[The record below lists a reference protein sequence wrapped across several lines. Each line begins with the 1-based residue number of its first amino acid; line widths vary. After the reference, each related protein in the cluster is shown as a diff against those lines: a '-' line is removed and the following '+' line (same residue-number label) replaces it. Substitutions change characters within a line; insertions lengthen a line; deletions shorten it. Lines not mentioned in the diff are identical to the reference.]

1 MDAGAVDI
9 YFSSLS
15 PHIWKLKMV
24 SPNLNDLYFFVQAV
38 EHGGFSA
45 AGRRLGVPKSTVSK
59 RVAELEDRL
68 GVRLIQRTSRSF
80 SLTDLGRDFFRHAQ
94 ASVIEAEMAETI
106 VRTHLGEPS
115 GIVRMT
121 AAVPT
126 AQFVLADH
134 LAELS
139 MRYPKL
145 HLSLHV
151 SDRFVDIIQEG
162 FDIAVRSHQAP
173 LPDSTLLQKK
183 LATHPFFVVASP
195 DYVRTHGEPLRPE
208 DLAGHRAVTA
218 GQADNS
224 WRLTSDSGEEVPA
237 SPKPT
242 FSADEPMVMMK
253 AALAGLGLTCLP
265 TSVCRGAL
273 AEGRLVRLLPDWTA
287 GSITTTIL
295 MPHRRGQLPAVRAV
309 VDFLSERI
317 GA

>member
-1 MDAGAVDI
+1 MAAP
-9 YFSSLS
+9 L
-15 PHIWKLKMV
+15 
-24 SPNLNDLYFFVQAV
+24 NLNDLHFFVQAV

-59 RVAELEDRL
+59 RVAELESRL

-80 SLTDLGRDFFRHAQ
+80 SLTELGRDFFRHAQ
-94 ASVIEAEMAETI
+94 ASVIEAEMAEAT

-115 GIVRMT
+115 GTVRMT

-139 MRYPKL
+139 VRYPKL
-145 HLSLHV
+145 RLSLHV
-151 SDRFVDIIQEG
+151 SDRFVDLVQEG
-162 FDIAVRSHQAP
+162 FDIALRSHQAP
-173 LPDSTLLQKK
+173 LPDSTLLQRK

-195 DYVRTHGEPLRPE
+195 DYVRAHGEPQRPE

-218 GQADNS
+218 DFHGEP
-224 WRLTSDSGEEVPA
+224 WRLVSIEGDAVAVTPEPVIA
-237 SPKPT
+237 
-242 FSADEPMVMMK
+242 ADEPMVMMK
-253 AALAGLGLTCLP
+253 AAMAGLGVSCLP

-309 VDFLSERI
+309 VDFLSERL
-317 GA
+317 GNS

>member
-1 MDAGAVDI
+1 MAAP
-9 YFSSLS
+9 L
-15 PHIWKLKMV
+15 
-24 SPNLNDLYFFVQAV
+24 NLNDLHFFVQAV

-59 RVAELEDRL
+59 RVAELESRL

-80 SLTDLGRDFFRHAQ
+80 SLTELGRDFFRHAQ
-94 ASVIEAEMAETI
+94 ASVIEAEMAEAT

-115 GIVRMT
+115 GTVRMT

-139 MRYPKL
+139 VRYPKL
-145 HLSLHV
+145 RLSLHV
-151 SDRFVDIIQEG
+151 SDRFVDLVQEG
-162 FDIAVRSHQAP
+162 FDIALRSHQAP
-173 LPDSTLLQKK
+173 LPDSTLLQRK

-195 DYVRTHGEPLRPE
+195 GYIRAHGEPQRPE
-208 DLAGHRAVTA
+208 DLAGHKAVTA
-218 GQADNS
+218 DFHGEP
-224 WRLTSDSGEEVPA
+224 WRLVSIEGDAVAVTPEPVIA
-237 SPKPT
+237 
-242 FSADEPMVMMK
+242 ADEPMVMMK
-253 AALAGLGLTCLP
+253 AAMAGLGVSCLP

-309 VDFLSERI
+309 VDFLSERL
-317 GA
+317 GNS

>member
-1 MDAGAVDI
+1 MAAP
-9 YFSSLS
+9 L
-15 PHIWKLKMV
+15 
-24 SPNLNDLYFFVQAV
+24 NLNDLHFFVQAV

-59 RVAELEDRL
+59 RVAELESRL

-80 SLTDLGRDFFRHAQ
+80 SLTELGRDFFRHAQ
-94 ASVIEAEMAETI
+94 ASVIEAEMAEAT

-115 GIVRMT
+115 GTVRMT

-139 MRYPKL
+139 VRYPKL
-145 HLSLHV
+145 RLSLHV
-151 SDRFVDIIQEG
+151 SDRFVDLVQEG
-162 FDIAVRSHQAP
+162 FDIALRSHQAP
-173 LPDSTLLQKK
+173 LPDSTLLQRK

-195 DYVRTHGEPLRPE
+195 DYIRAHGEPPRPE
-208 DLAGHRAVTA
+208 DLAGHKAVTA
-218 GQADNS
+218 DFHGEP
-224 WRLTSDSGEEVPA
+224 WRLVSIEGDAVAVTPEPVIA
-237 SPKPT
+237 
-242 FSADEPMVMMK
+242 ADEPMVMMK
-253 AALAGLGLTCLP
+253 AAMAGLGVSCLP

-309 VDFLSERI
+309 VDFLSERL
-317 GA
+317 GNS

>member
-1 MDAGAVDI
+1 MAAP
-9 YFSSLS
+9 L
-15 PHIWKLKMV
+15 
-24 SPNLNDLYFFVQAV
+24 NLNDLHFFVQAV

-59 RVAELEDRL
+59 RVAELESRL

-80 SLTDLGRDFFRHAQ
+80 SLTELGRDFFRHAQ
-94 ASVIEAEMAETI
+94 ASVIEAEMAEAT

-115 GIVRMT
+115 GTVRMT

-139 MRYPKL
+139 VRYPKL
-145 HLSLHV
+145 RLSLHV
-151 SDRFVDIIQEG
+151 SDRFVDLVQEG
-162 FDIAVRSHQAP
+162 FDIALRSHQAP
-173 LPDSTLLQKK
+173 LPDSTLLQRK

-195 DYVRTHGEPLRPE
+195 DYVRAHGEPQRPE
-208 DLAGHRAVTA
+208 DLAGHKAVTA
-218 GQADNS
+218 DFHGEP
-224 WRLTSDSGEEVPA
+224 WRLVSIEGDAVAVTPEPVIV
-237 SPKPT
+237 
-242 FSADEPMVMMK
+242 ADEPMVMMK
-253 AALAGLGLTCLP
+253 AAMAGLGVSCLP

-309 VDFLSERI
+309 VDFLSERL
-317 GA
+317 GNF

>member
-1 MDAGAVDI
+1 MAAP
-9 YFSSLS
+9 L
-15 PHIWKLKMV
+15 
-24 SPNLNDLYFFVQAV
+24 NLNDLHFFVQAV

-59 RVAELEDRL
+59 RVAELEGRL

-80 SLTDLGRDFFRHAQ
+80 SLTELGRDFFRHAQ
-94 ASVIEAEMAETI
+94 ASVIEAEMAEAT

-115 GIVRMT
+115 GTVRMT

-139 MRYPKL
+139 VRYPKL
-145 HLSLHV
+145 RLSLHV
-151 SDRFVDIIQEG
+151 SDRFVDLAQEG
-162 FDIAVRSHQAP
+162 FDIALRSHQAP
-173 LPDSTLLQKK
+173 LPDSTLLQRK

-195 DYVRTHGEPLRPE
+195 DYIRAHGEPQRPE

-218 GQADNS
+218 DFHGEP
-224 WRLTSDSGEEVPA
+224 WRLVSIEGDAVAVTPEPVIA
-237 SPKPT
+237 
-242 FSADEPMVMMK
+242 ADEPMVMMK
-253 AALAGLGLTCLP
+253 AAMAGLGVSCLP

-273 AEGRLVRLLPDWTA
+273 AEGRLVRLLPDWMA

-309 VDFLSERI
+309 VDFLSERL
-317 GA
+317 GNS